1 MDWRPLMPPQ
11 WRALCGWRWGKM
23 TTQTEAGTPLAAPE
37 LGAAQAE
44 ASGQPS
50 RRKLPIGLL
59 KGLVSGVLLVVLLMR
74 IDARAVGRAL
84 ADVNWIGVAAALAL
98 FIAGIFIRAYR
109 WQILLRGLDVPV
121 PLRTLS
127 ALYFVGAFFN
137 TVLPSGFGGDA
148 VKAAEL
154 AHTSGQAGAAVGT
167 VVIDRFLGIVVLLAM
182 GAAALLLADDWVNL
196 WLTWIIVGLLAAA
209 LAGYWL
215 LRQRRLMRRLSKLAP
230 QRLVRLVERP
240 ALALYEGLQGY
251 SRRTLTAALLTSLVF
266 NMTWV
271 GVNVLLGWALGIQAT
286 LAQYLV
292 FVPLVSLSLLI
303 PSIGGLGV
311 RELTYVGL
319 FGLVG
324 VPQEQ
329 AFALGIL
336 VYAITVLTGLIGGV
350 IYLVQ
355 GIRQGDSAMPA
366 KQARSEERPEPG
378 A

>member
-1 MDWRPLMPPQ
+1 MATPTETETLIANGEPDMPP
-11 WRALCGWRWGKM
+11 
-23 TTQTEAGTPLAAPE
+23 PAAPSQ
-37 LGAAQAE
+37 LAQH
-44 ASGQPS
+44 
-50 RRKLPIGLL
+50 RLPTGLL
-59 KGLVSGVLLVVLLMR
+59 KALVSGVLLVVLLAQ
-74 IDARAVGRAL
+74 IDARAVFAAL
-84 ADVNWIGVAAALAL
+84 ADVAWIGVAAALML
-98 FIAGIFIRAYR
+98 FIAGIFIRACR
-109 WQILLRGLDVPV
+109 WQILLRDLQIHA

-154 AHTSGQAGAAVGT
+154 AHSSGQPGAAVGT
-167 VVIDRFLGIVVLLAM
+167 VVIDRFLGIVALLAM
-182 GAAALLLADDWVNL
+182 GVTALLLAGDWVAP
-196 WLTWIIVGLLAAA
+196 WLTWAIAA
-209 LAGYWL
+209 LFVAALTGYWL
-215 LRQRRLMRRLSKLAP
+215 LRQRWLVRRLS
-230 QRLVRLVERP
+230 RLVPHRLRRLVEKPSR
-240 ALALYEGLQGY
+240 ALYEGLQGY
-251 SRRTLTAALLTSLVF
+251 SRRSLAAALLVSLVF
-266 NMTWV
+266 NVTWI

-286 LAQYLV
+286 LAHYLV

-355 GIRQGDSAMPA
+355 GMR
-366 KQARSEERPEPG
+366 QARSRASSETRPEHEQSRG
-378 A
+378 SLGS